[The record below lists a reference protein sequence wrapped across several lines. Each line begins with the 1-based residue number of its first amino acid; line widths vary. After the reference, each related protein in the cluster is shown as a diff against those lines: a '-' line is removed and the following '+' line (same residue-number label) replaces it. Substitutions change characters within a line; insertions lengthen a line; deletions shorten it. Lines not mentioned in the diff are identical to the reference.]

1 LLCEERGRKAAHERA
16 GGGAAR
22 GGALCRLSEPLL
34 GRCFKLCGDRRRS
47 AEPERARRPVDL
59 VGLAPQLLERVDVVP
74 RGDEALDQLG
84 DQAQLVTRSLQV
96 PFPHA
101 GGEPEVVV
109 LGHGLQ
115 DITSFIFGL

>member
-1 LLCEERGRKAAHERA
+1 LLCEKGGRKAAHERA

-22 GGALCRLSEPLL
+22 GGALCRLGEPLL
-34 GRCFKLCGDRRRS
+34 GRRFKLCGNRRRS

-59 VGLAPQLLERVDVVP
+59 VGLAPELLERVDVVS

-84 DQAQLVTRSLQV
+84 DQAQLVPRSLQV
-96 PFPHA
+96 SLPHP

-109 LGHGLQ
+109 LAHELQ